1 MLVSKASTI
10 VIFILRTAN
19 LSCFSRTQGKKS
31 SLKELV
37 IAKHLCDAWSGK
49 LAVQAIKIR
58 QEQARG
64 SEREV
69 ARNLGLI

>member
-19 LSCFSRTQGKKS
+19 LSCFGRTQGKKS

-37 IAKHLCDAWSGK
+37 IGK
-49 LAVQAIKIR
+49 TLV
-58 QEQARG
+58 
-64 SEREV
+64 
-69 ARNLGLI
+69 